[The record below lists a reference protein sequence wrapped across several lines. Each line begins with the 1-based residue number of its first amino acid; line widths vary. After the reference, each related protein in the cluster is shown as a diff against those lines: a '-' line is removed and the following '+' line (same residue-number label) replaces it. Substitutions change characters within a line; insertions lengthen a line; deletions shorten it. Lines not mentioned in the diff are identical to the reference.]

1 MMLKQPSPSGAVI
14 DRLVLGSVTCD
25 FLTRSAFWTITE
37 KWLNSNHFHHVVTL
51 NPEMVVQA
59 EGDTAFREAARKAT
73 LRIPDGAGLV
83 WAQWYIRS
91 EFWALLPSLFAFS
104 FRHVERIPG
113 VEVVYMLASACAE
126 RGLPL
131 YLLGATASQVEGTAA
146 RLRKKFPNLTIFAS
160 DSDIEDIQKRQPAVL
175 LVAYG
180 APKQTI
186 WIEQHRQDFPSVK
199 IAVGVGGAF
208 AILSEERPR
217 APRWMQRLN
226 MEWLWRLLLE
236 PTRLPRIW
244 RAVVTFP
251 KLIRRQKMQT
261 YSH

>member
-1 MMLKQPSPSGAVI
+1 MLSKQPSHSEATI
-14 DRLVLGSVTCD
+14 DRLPLGSVACD
-25 FLTRSAFWTITE
+25 FLTRLAFWTLVE

-59 EGDTAFREAARKAT
+59 ETDLQFRQAVAGAT
-73 LRIPDGAGLV
+73 LRIPDGSGLV

-131 YLLGATASQVEGTAA
+131 YLLGATTKQIEGTTK
-146 RLRKKFPNLTIFAS
+146 RLQKKFPNLTIFAS
-160 DSDIEDIQKRQPAVL
+160 DSDSQDIQRRQPAVL

-186 WIEQHRQDFPSVK
+186 WIEQHRQDFPSVRV
-199 IAVGVGGAF
+199 AVGVGGAF

-217 APRWMQRLN
+217 APRWMRRLN
-226 MEWLWRLLLE
+226 IEWLWRLALE
-236 PTRLPRIW
+236 PARFPRIW
-244 RAVVTFP
+244 RAVVEFP
-251 KLIRRQKMQT
+251 RLVTRQKRGLRL
-261 YSH
+261 S